1 MPNRED
7 SNPFNYSSQTVDAPL
22 SRQQSPEAQDATA
35 QEHQLLVERF
45 RAHFADKYTAK
56 SPSNP
61 KGPLPAQMVQ
71 TELAHNAEGG
81 HNTLKK
87 AFYRPIWLA
96 WNVVS
101 FDHLGG
107 TWAGTE
113 AHAGGNLQR
122 ELERGHQ
129 LITLSE
135 PQSKMLDALA
145 DFAQIPEY
153 KRHPR
158 AASIRPL
165 RLRVGNRHLFSGRSF
180 EDRKI
185 MSELADLRQNARRFQ
200 VPILGKSL
208 SQAVT
213 SFGGFF
219 ATCAAMY
226 LLNDLNYWLS
236 LALVPLAAGFL
247 VRIFIIQHDCGHGSF
262 FRGRSANNTLGF
274 ACSLLTLTPYASWR
288 RQHAGHHGIW
298 NDLDR
303 RQSGRW
309 SYRVTRHPFV
319 ANLILP
325 PLVFLGLYR
334 VPFDTPR
341 AWRRERRAVYF
352 TNAALIAMFGGLG
365 LLLGFDE
372 VAAVQ
377 LPVLVLASIVG
388 VWLFSIQ
395 HRGNGTRWTRREDWS
410 SVSAALGS
418 SNYLRLPSLLQW
430 FTGNIGYHHVHHLN
444 PRIPNYR
451 LQECHEAIPA
461 FRDAPTLSLRDGLRA
476 LGFVLWDEERGRMVT
491 INEADATVPG
501 S

>member
-1 MPNRED
+1 MN
-7 SNPFNYSSQTVDAPL
+7 
-22 SRQQSPEAQDATA
+22 
-35 QEHQLLVERF
+35 ER
-45 RAHFADKYTAK
+45 
-56 SPSNP
+56 S
-61 KGPLPAQMVQ
+61 
-71 TELAHNAEGG
+71 
-81 HNTLKK
+81 
-87 AFYRPIWLA
+87 
-96 WNVVS
+96 
-101 FDHLGG
+101 
-107 TWAGTE
+107 
-113 AHAGGNLQR
+113 
-122 ELERGHQ
+122 
-129 LITLSE
+129 
-135 PQSKMLDALA
+135 
-145 DFAQIPEY
+145 
-153 KRHPR
+153 
-158 AASIRPL
+158 
-165 RLRVGNRHLFSGRSF
+165 
-180 EDRKI
+180 
-185 MSELADLRQNARRFQ
+185 DLRHHARLFQ
-200 VPILGKSL
+200 APILCKSL
-208 SQAVT
+208 SQAVS

-262 FRGRSANNTLGF
+262 FRGHRANDSLGF

-303 RQSGRW
+303 RQSGADIYSSCLTVTEYRVLSPLRRW
-309 SYRVTRHPFV
+309 SYRFTRHPFV
-319 ANLILP
+319 ANLLLP

-341 AWRRERRAVYF
+341 AWRHERRAVYF

-395 HRGNGTRWTRREDWS
+395 HRGNGTRWTRHEDWN

-461 FRDAPTLSLRDGLRA
+461 LRDAPTLSLRDGLRA
-476 LGFVLWDEERGRMVT
+476 LGFVLWDEERDRMVT
-491 INEADATVPG
+491 INEAHATVPG